1 MEPGAFK
8 HCIPIQIRFNDIDR
22 VNHVNNAMYHT
33 YIELGRV
40 QYFNEVLDRTVDW
53 TSKGFVLART
63 EIDYKKPIHLR
74 DKVFC
79 YTKLGS
85 FKNKSFSLLSR
96 ITKLDENGST
106 IICAEAVG
114 TLVCMDFEKGSSM
127 EIPELWKSLFLAF
140 ENGTTI

>member
-1 MEPGAFK
+1 MELSSFK
-8 HCIPIQIRFNDIDR
+8 HCLPIQIRFNDIDR

-40 QYFNEVLDRTVDW
+40 QYFNQVLDRTVDW
-53 TSKGFVLART
+53 NSKGFVLART

-79 YTKLGS
+79 YTKLGA
-85 FKNKSFSLLSR
+85 FKNKSFTLLSC
-96 ITKLDENGST
+96 ITKIDDNGTS

-114 TLVCMDFEKGSSM
+114 TLVCMDFENASSM
-127 EIPELWKSLFLAF
+127 EIPENWKELFLAY
-140 ENGTTI
+140 EKK